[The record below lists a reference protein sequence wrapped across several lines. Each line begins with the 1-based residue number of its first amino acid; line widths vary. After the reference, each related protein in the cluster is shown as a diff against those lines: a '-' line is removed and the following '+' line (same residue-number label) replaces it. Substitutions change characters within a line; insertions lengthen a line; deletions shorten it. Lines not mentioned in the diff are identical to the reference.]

1 MNAELAKRANGN
13 ASRDEALR
21 LLRSVY
27 ATARRQLAL
36 LRRATGL
43 GSALVWALAEI
54 ASQPGL
60 RVGDLAD
67 RMRVHPSTASNLC
80 TRLRKEGLAT
90 TKTANDDRRAMCIF
104 ITAEGKVRLRRAPQ
118 PHRGVLAEA
127 LARMSVEECRRVAES
142 LAPLRRE
149 LASVYGASDG
159 LQPLE

>member
-1 MNAELAKRANGN
+1 M
-13 ASRDEALR
+13 
-21 LLRSVY
+21 RSVY

-54 ASQPGL
+54 ADQPGL

-67 RMRVHPSTASNLC
+67 RMRVHPSTASNRC

-90 TKTANDDRRAMCIF
+90 TMPASDDRRALCIY
-104 ITAEGKVRLRRAPQ
+104 ITAQGTATLRRAPQ

-127 LARMSVEECRRVAES
+127 LSRMSAEECRRVADS
-142 LAPLRRE
+142 LIPLRRE
-149 LASVYGASDG
+149 LTSIYGVSDG